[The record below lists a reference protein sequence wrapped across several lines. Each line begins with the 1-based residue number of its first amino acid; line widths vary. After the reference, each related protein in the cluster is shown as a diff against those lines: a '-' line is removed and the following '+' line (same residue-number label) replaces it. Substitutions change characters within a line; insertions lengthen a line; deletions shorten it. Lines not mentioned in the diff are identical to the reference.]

1 MNALWKNVQYGM
13 RVLAKSPAFTL
24 VAVLTLALGIGANA
38 AIFSVV
44 YSALLRP
51 LPYSQPDGWVRLGEG
66 RTQTRDNEGASR
78 NTSMPDF
85 VDWKK
90 LTKNFAA
97 LTAYSFDTFTLA
109 GNGEPKSV
117 FATQVAPNC
126 FATLGVKPALGRGF
140 VDGDGVGGAPPEGAV
155 S

>member
-13 RVLAKSPAFTL
+13 RVLAKSPAFTP

-51 LPYSQPDGWVRLGEG
+51 LPYYQPERLVTLGEG
-66 RTQTRDNEGASR
+66 RTQTRDNDAVSR
-78 NTSMPDF
+78 NASYPDF

-90 LTKNFAA
+90 AA
-97 LTAYSFDTFTLA
+97 KSYSSLTAYGFDAFTLA
-109 GNGEPKSV
+109 GNGEPKAV
-117 FATQVAPNC
+117 FATQVMPNF
-126 FATLGVKPALGRGF
+126 FATL
-140 VDGDGVGGAPPEGAV
+140 
-155 S
+155 